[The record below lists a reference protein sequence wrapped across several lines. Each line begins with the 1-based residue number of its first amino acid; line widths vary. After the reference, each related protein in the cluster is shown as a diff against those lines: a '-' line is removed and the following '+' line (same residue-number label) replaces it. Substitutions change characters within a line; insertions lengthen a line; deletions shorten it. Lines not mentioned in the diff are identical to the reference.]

1 VNVKDEMKFRSFI
14 VSLAARSAQII
25 NYDDIA
31 KDVGVDIKTAQHWMS
46 VVEAS
51 GLVKIIHP
59 YFNNA
64 IKRATKTPK
73 LFFMDTGLLCYLVG
87 WKTFES
93 AQNGT
98 MAGSIFETFVV
109 SEIIKSYLKVTDDQL
124 NDDVLVYNRHP
135 KWDSVTHMDMV
146 TELEDRF
153 GVEFDTLDI
162 TSFSKY
168 SLGIE
173 ILTKLGIDFSV

>member
-1 VNVKDEMKFRSFI
+1 MTNLEKYNK
-14 VSLAARSAQII
+14 
-25 NYDDIA
+25 
-31 KDVGVDIKTAQHWMS
+31 
-46 VVEAS
+46 
-51 GLVKIIHP
+51 
-59 YFNNA
+59 
-64 IKRATKTPK
+64 
-73 LFFMDTGLLCYLVG
+73 
-87 WKTFES
+87 
-93 AQNGT
+93 
-98 MAGSIFETFVV
+98 
-109 SEIIKSYLKVTDDQL
+109 IIKSYLKVTDDQL